1 MDKIITELLKNAID
15 SIDNL
20 HDYYNSQKKYVK
32 EYVVEN
38 IEKKEKNKKENL
50 SILLLLYVISVLC
63 GLLMRLIL

>member
-38 IEKKEKNKKENL
+38 IEKYKYGVM
-50 SILLLLYVISVLC
+50 ID
-63 GLLMRLIL
+63 